1 MRGLLLLKVVP
12 PGLVEQGKGNLEEER
27 WTMEVVVGERIEL
40 EEAIGLIRYN

>member
-12 PGLVEQGKGNLEEER
+12 PGLVEQGKGNLEER
-27 WTMEVVVGERIEL
+27 WTMEVVVGERIEV